1 MYLSGCS
8 GDVFSCRSRPLQ
20 SNQITVITDRKFYL
34 VPQLKRMHYSIYC
47 YIPPPRLKEKLD
59 WQFFANRNWTVR
71 MAAALP
77 LTARDRH
84 VRIYDCGKGNNNWY
98 STPTNVQRCM
108 SQMKEQKEKQRTKQH
123 KKEFIS
129 PISISAPLAVW
140 PCSLHGSVGRTGSA
154 SRTLRRW
161 SSKRTRSSAL
171 E

>member
-8 GDVFSCRSRPLQ
+8 GDVFSCRSRPQ
-20 SNQITVITDRKFYL
+20 ANQITVITDRKFYT

-59 WQFFANRNWTVR
+59 WQSFANRNWKVR

-77 LTARDRH
+77 LTASDRH

-98 STPTNVQRCM
+98 STPTDVQQCM

-123 KKEFIS
+123 KKCSYRLS
-129 PISISAPLAVW
+129 P
-140 PCSLHGSVGRTGSA
+140 SLLLWQCGLVHCMGLWAEPAARHAHSGGDPATDTKQRV
-154 SRTLRRW
+154 
-161 SSKRTRSSAL
+161 